1 MVEDGLVCNQLW
13 RWTVEK
19 IIDRAVTT
27 SLLIASLGL
36 AVLGVGTLCFQLDSW
51 LKVVVVLGICLF
63 VTIIVIALLL
73 FIFNVIREV
82 GKQDN
87 TPPPEDTSLQK
98 MQAKALNRLLSH
110 YRVGATDK
118 VKIVVVEGVGEGE
131 NE

>member
-1 MVEDGLVCNQLW
+1 M
-13 RWTVEK
+13 EK

>member
-1 MVEDGLVCNQLW
+1 M
-13 RWTVEK
+13 EK
-19 IIDRAVTT
+19 IMERAVTT
-27 SLLIASLGL
+27 SLLIASLGVT
-36 AVLGVGTLCFQLDSW
+36 VLGVGTLCFQLDSW

-82 GKQDN
+82 GKQEKA
-87 TPPPEDTSLQK
+87 PPSENTSLQK

-118 VKIVVVEGVGEGE
+118 VEIVVVEGVGEGE